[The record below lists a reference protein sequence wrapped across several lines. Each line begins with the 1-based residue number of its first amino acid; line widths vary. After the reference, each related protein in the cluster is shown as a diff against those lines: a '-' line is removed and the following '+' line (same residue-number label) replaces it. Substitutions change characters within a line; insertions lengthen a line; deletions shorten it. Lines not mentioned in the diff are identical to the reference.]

1 MNDPGYQGLIRG
13 PHLKGLFLN
22 TLVVMVVKT
31 YCNSLLFFKR
41 VFGSLLTVFQFFFCG
56 TGRAPLEFY
65 CVTADAQLNFQFDL
79 TFYEPVCI
87 NKFRKGFLKDPYSD
101 FHFCFPRSRTLLS
114 INGFKHK
121 HQEVGMMNAKN
132 IRFTIIVTALVFF
145 TASAGFSEETGTK
158 ADENLISY
166 DKQIVLSVPEDQEA
180 RKAEVEFPHQDHI
193 MRFGCSECHHEW
205 DHTEMDRP
213 EACVSCHDN
222 FDDRKEV
229 ESYYNAFHNR
239 DSTHSCIGCHGQ
251 MTDET
256 AEVNPPKRCSDC
268 HPRPERE

>member
-1 MNDPGYQGLIRG
+1 MTEED
-13 PHLKGLFLN
+13 
-22 TLVVMVVKT
+22 
-31 YCNSLLFFKR
+31 
-41 VFGSLLTVFQFFFCG
+41 
-56 TGRAPLEFY
+56 E
-65 CVTADAQLNFQFDL
+65 
-79 TFYEPVCI
+79 
-87 NKFRKGFLKDPYSD
+87 
-101 FHFCFPRSRTLLS
+101 
-114 INGFKHK
+114 
-121 HQEVGMMNAKN
+121 GM
-132 IRFTIIVTALVFF
+132 
-145 TASAGFSEETGTK
+145 
-158 ADENLISY
+158 ISY
-166 DKQIVLSVPEDQEA
+166 PDRIVLSVPEDQEA